1 LTRFAV
7 IRVLEVKDG
16 GEYTLDELRS
26 QIRGRLQEEKL
37 LENILDELRSRTY
50 VQIRI

>member
-1 LTRFAV
+1 LTRYAV
-7 IRVLEVKDG
+7 IRVLEVKEG
-16 GEYTLDELRS
+16 GEYSLDEIRS

-37 LENILDELRSRTY
+37 LENILAELRSKIY